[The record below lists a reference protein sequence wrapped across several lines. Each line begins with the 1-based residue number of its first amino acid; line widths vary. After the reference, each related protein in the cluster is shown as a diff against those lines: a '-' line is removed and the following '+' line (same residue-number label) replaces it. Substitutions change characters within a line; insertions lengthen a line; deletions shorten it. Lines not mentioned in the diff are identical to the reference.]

1 MGVHCLELESW
12 GNPRVLGLMEG
23 VLYIHVKLSELY
35 DQKLLL
41 FLEIK
46 LAFIIR
52 NYLQGRAGV

>member
-1 MGVHCLELESW
+1 MELESW